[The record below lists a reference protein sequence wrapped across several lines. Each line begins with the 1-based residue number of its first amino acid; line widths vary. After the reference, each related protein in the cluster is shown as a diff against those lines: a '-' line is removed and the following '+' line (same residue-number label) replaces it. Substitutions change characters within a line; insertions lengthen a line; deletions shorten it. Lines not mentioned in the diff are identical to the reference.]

1 VIVGDG
7 PEKVKLLKLVQKKG
21 LGEEVIFTGFQSD
34 PLSYINVFDIFVLTS
49 EREGLPRVILESML
63 MGKPVVAS
71 RIPGVVELVIEG
83 ETGFLVPSKDPEA
96 FAEKIL
102 TLIDD
107 QELRKKMGEQ
117 GKKRILENFT
127 MNKYIKGVEA
137 VFEEVLEKKA

>member
-1 VIVGDG
+1 
-7 PEKVKLLKLVQKKG
+7 
-21 LGEEVIFTGFQSD
+21 
-34 PLSYINVFDIFVLTS
+34 
-49 EREGLPRVILESML
+49 
-63 MGKPVVAS
+63 
-71 RIPGVVELVIEG
+71 
-83 ETGFLVPSKDPEA
+83 VPSKDPEA

-127 MNKYIKGVEA
+127 MDKYIKGVEA